1 MNCLDFRRVILV
13 NPRQL
18 DAGAQA
24 HTLEC
29 VGCREYLE
37 RQREMDAELFGAMQ
51 VTPPDAL
58 ADRILVARGLRPGG
72 RSRWLAMA
80 ATVVLATGI
89 GLLVRPWFG
98 DSIGRDAIAHF
109 FHEPEALTVAQP
121 IGSDMLP
128 AMLAQQGMKMV
139 QTLGQVTYSQL
150 CPMGSQK
157 AQHLVVRTAT
167 GPVTLLLM
175 SEDAGG
181 RSRSVTE
188 RDGMIAITMPAA
200 RGTIA
205 IVAPSLDQAL
215 SVERAL
221 GRA

>member
-18 DAGAQA
+18 EAAAQA

-29 VGCREYLE
+29 VGCREFLE
-37 RQREMDAELFGAMQ
+37 RQREMDTELFGALQ
-51 VTPPDAL
+51 IAPPDGL
-58 ADRILVARGLRPGG
+58 ADRVLVARGLRPGN
-72 RSRWLAMA
+72 RNRWYAIA
-80 ATVVLATGI
+80 ATLVLATAV
-89 GLLVRPWFG
+89 GLMVRPFFG
-98 DSIGRDAIAHF
+98 DAVGREAIAHVA
-109 FHEPEALTVAQP
+109 HEPESFTEVQA

-128 AMLAQQGMKMV
+128 AMLAQQGMKAV
-139 QTLGQVTYSQL
+139 QALGQVTYSQL
-150 CPMGSQK
+150 CPMAGQK

-175 SEDAGG
+175 SEDVGG

-188 RDGMIAITMPAA
+188 RDGMAAITLPAA

-205 IVAPSLDQAL
+205 IVAASLGQAL
-215 SVERAL
+215 AIEKAL
-221 GRA
+221 ART

>member
-13 NPRQL
+13 NPRQP
-18 DAGAQA
+18 DAAAQA
-24 HTLEC
+24 HALEC
-29 VGCREYLE
+29 VGCREFLE
-37 RQREMDAELFGAMQ
+37 RQREMDAELFGALQ
-51 VTPPDAL
+51 VAPPDGL
-58 ADRILVARGLRPGG
+58 ADRILVARGLRPGS
-72 RSRWLAMA
+72 SRRWYAIA
-80 ATVVLATGI
+80 ATLVLAAAV
-89 GLLVRPWFG
+89 GLTVRPLLG
-98 DSIGRDAIAHF
+98 DAIGREAIAHVA
-109 FHEPEALTVAQP
+109 HEPESFTVAQA

-128 AMLAQQGMKMV
+128 AMLAQQGMKAV

-150 CPMGSQK
+150 CPMAGQK

-188 RDGMIAITMPAA
+188 RDGMTAITIPAP

-205 IVAPSLDQAL
+205 IVAASLGQAL
-215 SVERAL
+215 AVEKAL
-221 GRA
+221 ART

>member
-18 DAGAQA
+18 NAGAQA

-29 VGCREYLE
+29 VACRAFLE
-37 RQREMDAELFGAMQ
+37 RQREMDSELFGALQ
-51 VTPPDAL
+51 VSPPDGF
-58 ADRILVARGLRPGG
+58 ADRILVARGLRPAA
-72 RSRWLAMA
+72 RNRWLAMA
-80 ATVVLATGI
+80 ATVVLAVGV
-89 GLLVRPWFG
+89 GLVVRPYFG
-98 DSIGRDAIAHF
+98 DPIGREAIAHY
-109 FHEPEALTVAQP
+109 FHEPEALTVAQA

-188 RDGMIAITMPAA
+188 RDGMTAITIPAA

-205 IVAPSLDQAL
+205 IVAASLPQAL
-215 SVERAL
+215 AVEKAL
-221 GRA
+221 ART